1 MRLDATALRS
11 GRLAGIQSAMAAVQ
25 RNKVIAENRQVQIY
39 QQAMHDSSC
48 IERAH
53 LLLKASAA

>member
-53 LLLKASAA
+53 